1 LLAAACLQ
9 EGMRRHKEPV
19 SQQTVRH
26 GPLLVRFIF
35 ESFTPSNVIS
45 FTPHA
50 FSDPYGS
57 YQSRDVS
64 HFKKSNAILQQG
76 KPIGEEGPPSLS
88 FASPGATSF
97 VGEVYYNEGEGSSAK
112 MSFKDE
118 AVAQMQASPATIAQL
133 KPQLDFEQCHK
144 PKRFFGRGK
153 QNILLESIVVCVFG
167 LFLLR
172 ETAKTS
178 AWLDLS
184 D

>member
-1 LLAAACLQ
+1 MACFRQ
-9 EGMRRHKEPV
+9 
-19 SQQTVRH
+19 
-26 GPLLVRFIF
+26 LLVLLWAVLLHHALADSIGTSR
-35 ESFTPSNVIS
+35 STPS
-45 FTPHA
+45 A
-50 FSDPYGS
+50 FAGRRLFARRDAKAQRTNPYGS

-118 AVAQMQASPATIAQL
+118 AVAQMQASPATIAHP

-144 PKRFFGRGK
+144 PKRFFGRGR